1 MLKLA
6 LLCIALAGVTFGS
19 PALPTVSKVKVSSAL
34 EQILQTKGTADI
46 FVSLEPTRAFLSGFK
61 SANSATRADRKVA
74 VATGLKA
81 FAAESQKSILEYLN
95 KSAQN
100 AHVQSFWIT
109 NQIYIKNA
117 DAALVAALAERSDVF
132 EITKEL
138 KNKIPMPPRP
148 QVVTLSKPQA
158 NEWGLEKINVQ
169 PIWDQG
175 INGTGVRVGIM
186 DSGVRHTHEALRDNY
201 VGEYG
206 WFAPIS
212 RSPAPVDSDGHG
224 THCTGTSVGRGGI
237 GVAPGAKFMACQN
250 IPGAQAEDLAC
261 AQFFACPHL
270 PDGSNPDCSKAA
282 DVVSNSWGY
291 TGGNAFF
298 DGAFDAWE
306 AAGIVPVFA
315 AGNEGP
321 GCTSLRSPGDSSH
334 RALVTVGSTDINDN
348 LSTFTSFGPSR
359 LNNVIK
365 PDVAAPG
372 TNVRS
377 SYNQNDNS
385 YTTMSGTSMATPHV
399 AGVVA
404 LIISANPNAT
414 IPEVQSRLYGTAAK
428 TVPVSG
434 RNCGGVS
441 ETIYPNNHVG
451 HGRLSA
457 SAAAPVLKK

>member
-1 MLKLA
+1 MLKLV
-6 LLCIALAGVTFGS
+6 LISCVVLAATTFGS
-19 PALPTVSKVKVSSAL
+19 PATVSKVKVSSAL
-34 EQILQTKGTADI
+34 EQILQTQGTADI
-46 FVSLEPTRAFLSGFK
+46 FVSLEPTRQFLSGFK
-61 SANSATRADRKVA
+61 SADFATRTDRKVA

-95 KSAQN
+95 KALKN
-100 AHVQSFWIT
+100 VDFQSFWIT
-109 NQIYIKNA
+109 NQVYIKNA
-117 DAALVAALAERSDVF
+117 DATLVTVLAARSDVF
-132 EITKEL
+132 EITEEL
-138 KNKIPMPPRP
+138 KNKIPLPRP
-148 QVVTLSKPQA
+148 EIVTESKPLA

-201 VGEYG
+201 VGQYG
-206 WFAPIS
+206 WYAPIS
-212 RSPAPVDSDGHG
+212 KTPEPVDSDGHG

-237 GVAPGAKFMACQN
+237 GVAPAAKFMACQN

-334 RALVTVGSTDINDN
+334 RALVTVGSTDTNDN

-377 SYNQNDNS
+377 SYNQNDSS

-414 IPEVQSRLYGTAAK
+414 ISEIQSRLYGTAAK